1 MKDTIKYSHDNITE
15 ALYKVH
21 CFPDGRAVEYK
32 NWKNFLML
40 CLHNSHFGVKCEWYF
55 SATSHWKSPCD
66 GIGGTV
72 KQLVTRA
79 SLQRPISNQILTV
92 DKMFEFC
99 VEGIKTIDFLFLK
112 NQEIGNIRLNMEER
126 YERTDTVPE
135 AGLFIISF
143 QYLIQL

>member
-1 MKDTIKYSHDNITE
+1 
-15 ALYKVH
+15 
-21 CFPDGRAVEYK
+21 
-32 NWKNFLML
+32 ML
-40 CLHNSHFGVKCEWYF
+40 CLHNSHFGVKCEWNVF
-55 SATSHWKSPCD
+55 ATSHWKSPCD
-66 GIGGTV
+66 GIGGTL

-135 AGLFIISF
+135 AGLSIISF